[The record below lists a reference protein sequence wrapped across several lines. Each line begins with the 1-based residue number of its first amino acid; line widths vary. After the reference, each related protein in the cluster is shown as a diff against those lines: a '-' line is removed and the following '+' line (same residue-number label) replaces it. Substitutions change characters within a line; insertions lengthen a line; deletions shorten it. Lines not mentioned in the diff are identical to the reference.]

1 MVQEL
6 CWGCASSLNT
16 SAKALKGGQTS
27 KGTLGMKERSAP
39 SGRETVV
46 KYRPQGES
54 VMETSTEGRL
64 RAFPERDQINTR

>member
-1 MVQEL
+1 MS
-6 CWGCASSLNT
+6 GLNT

-46 KYRPQGES
+46 KYRLQGEI
-54 VMETSTEGRL
+54 VMRTSAEGQRVMQL
-64 RAFPERDQINTR
+64 WAFS